1 MSNALTKE
9 KTTRTFDAFL
19 KTNKIEKQNEFI
31 PVSQA
36 FQDENGDTIL
46 WEVRQLTND
55 EMKSIKKS
63 CVKQTRDKR
72 GNVSM
77 ETDTDKM
84 LGLMAATSTVYPD
97 LKNAELQNSYGVM
110 GEVALLEAMLSA
122 GELMNFQQE
131 INRINGF
138 DVSFDDKV
146 EEAKN

>member
-1 MSNALTKE
+1 MTKQPT
-9 KTTRTFDAFL
+9 KSFDAFL

-36 FQDENGDTIL
+36 FQDEDGNPIL

-55 EMKSIKKS
+55 EMKYIKKT

-97 LKNAELQNSYGVM
+97 LKNAELQNSYGVL

-122 GELMNFQQE
+122 GELMVYQQE